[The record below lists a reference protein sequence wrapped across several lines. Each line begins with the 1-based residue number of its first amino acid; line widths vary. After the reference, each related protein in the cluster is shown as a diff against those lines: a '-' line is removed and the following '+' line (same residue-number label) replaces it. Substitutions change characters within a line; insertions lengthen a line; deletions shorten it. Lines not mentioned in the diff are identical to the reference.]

1 LRRFG
6 LGAVGLLL
14 SAAAVVLLVAI
25 VDLEA
30 TWRALRGTHLGWLA
44 ATLLM
49 IPAQIFLRSARWRL
63 LLPRKPD
70 GQRPAV
76 TRVAPVLMT
85 GYLGNLLLPAR
96 LGEPVRAYLVARREQ
111 LRFTPAL
118 GSVLLERVIDLAT
131 LSMVAFVAA
140 LLAGAPTWMVRG
152 IGVVAIFGL
161 IALMLLVVL
170 GIPRVVHLTTRLLG
184 DRSRRLAKPIG
195 LLVSFGEGAGGEDR
209 RVVSMAI
216 GLSALTWVF
225 VATGFWLVGQSLGL
239 GLTPAAALLIAA
251 VTVLGTA
258 IPAAPGHIGTFEV
271 AALVS
276 ATALG
281 VSSSDALA
289 LALLAHAASTLPLA
303 AAGVVAI
310 GWMSVSLRS
319 VADEA
324 GAAVRSEPAFEGD
337 RG

>member
-1 LRRFG
+1 VRRAG
-6 LGAVGLLL
+6 IGAVGLLL
-14 SAAAVVLLVAI
+14 SAGAVALLIAI
-25 VDLEA
+25 VDLQA
-30 TWRALRGTHLGWLA
+30 TWQALRGTNLAWLA

-49 IPAQIFLRSARWRL
+49 IPAQILLRSMRWRL
-63 LLPRKPD
+63 LLPRRPD
-70 GQRPAV
+70 GHRASV
-76 TRVAPVLMT
+76 LRVAPVLMA
-85 GYLGNLLLPAR
+85 GYTGNLLLPAR

-111 LRFTPAL
+111 LSFSPAL
-118 GSVLLERVIDLAT
+118 GSVLLERVIDLAS
-131 LSMVAFVAA
+131 LSVIAFVAA

-161 IALMLLVVL
+161 VAVMLLVVL
-170 GIPRVVHLTTRLLG
+170 GIPTVVRMVERLLG
-184 DRSRRLAKPIG
+184 ARGRRFARPIR

-209 RVVSMAI
+209 SVVSLAI
-216 GLSALTWVF
+216 GFSALTWVF

-239 GLTPAAALLIAA
+239 GLAPEAALLIAA

-271 AALVS
+271 AAVVS

-281 VSSSDALA
+281 VASSDALA

-303 AAGVVAI
+303 AAGAVAI
-310 GWMSVSLRS
+310 AWMSISLRS

-324 GAAVRSEPAFEGD
+324 GAAAWQDRALEGD